1 MVSWLKISALGL
13 GLAMVLGCSGG
24 QKWFQPASGSS
35 TEVKKPAAE
44 ENSNSA
50 VLTEADQVRQLQ
62 QVRGDYKR
70 LLEVMHRWYL
80 EHGWHE
86 KAKWAAN
93 ELQDL
98 NRVHTYE
105 YAASR
110 ADAKKLADVDEAR
123 KASLQNIDIAN
134 FSEVDRVEQLQQI
147 RANYRLIL
155 KNLLQCYEDGGD
167 SQKAGWARRELGD
180 LKQVRQYPYLVEVD
194 IQDTNLA
201 PKDSI
206 VEADKLY
213 EEAYKLYK
221 EGQILPF
228 MNDKRKL
235 KDSLDKF
242 TLLIKC
248 YPTSDKI
255 DDAAFYAGE
264 ISKEYFNDDVQA
276 IRYYEMAMKW
286 DPKTPHP
293 VRFECAVIYDF
304 RLHDRA
310 RAMAMYQRVLKEEQE
325 IDQTNTSFSA
335 TRLRQLLKDE
345 EQAEETPP
353 AGETGQPGG
362 SPK

>member
-1 MVSWLKISALGL
+1 MVSWCKVSVLGVVL
-13 GLAMVLGCSGG
+13 TLFLGCSGG
-24 QKWFQPASGSS
+24 QKPFQPASSGQADA
-35 TEVKKPAAE
+35 KKVAAPE
-44 ENSNSA
+44 TSVSA
-50 VLTEADQVRQLQ
+50 EGDLVVQLQ
-62 QVRGDYKR
+62 QVRADYKR
-70 LLEVMHRWYL
+70 VLEVLHRWYL

-86 KAKWAAN
+86 KSKWAAN
-93 ELQDL
+93 ELRDL

-105 YAASR
+105 YAAPQS
-110 ADAKKLADVDEAR
+110 DAVKLGKVDEAR

-134 FSEVDRVEQLQQI
+134 FSEVDRIEQLQQI
-147 RANYRLIL
+147 RTSYMQIL
-155 KNLLQCYEDGGD
+155 KNLIQCYEDGGD
-167 SQKAGWARRELGD
+167 SRKAGWARRELDD
-180 LKQVRQYPYLVEVD
+180 LIHVRQYPYLVEVD
-194 IQDTNLA
+194 IQNTNLT

-213 EEAYKLYK
+213 DEALKLFHDGK
-221 EGQILPF
+221 ILPF
-228 MNDKRKL
+228 MNLKRKL
-235 KDSLDKF
+235 KEAQDKF
-242 TLLIKC
+242 TLLIKT

-286 DPKTPHP
+286 DPRTPHP

-310 RAMAMYQRVLKEEQE
+310 RAMAMYQRVLKEEAD

-335 TRLRQLLKDE
+335 SRLRELLKDT

-353 AGETGQPGG
+353 AAEPNQSAPVN
-362 SPK
+362 PK